1 MNRNKIEKA
10 IWWAYIILLFAIVV
24 VKFKGSFAELR
35 DRITLYSSQE
45 AVIFNLIPFRNI
57 GVQIKHITQ
66 WWALKNLLGNLLPFV
81 PFGFLLP
88 IAYPRI
94 KAFFKVFL
102 VGMSAVLFIEIFQY
116 MTRLGSFDIDD
127 IILNM
132 VGVLMGYG
140 TFLLVKHVLLKE
152 R

>member
-24 VKFKGSFAELR
+24 VKFKGSFAELS

-66 WWALKNLLGNLLPFV
+66 WWALKNL
-81 PFGFLLP
+81 FG
-88 IAYPRI
+88 
-94 KAFFKVFL
+94 
-102 VGMSAVLFIEIFQY
+102 
-116 MTRLGSFDIDD
+116 
-127 IILNM
+127 
-132 VGVLMGYG
+132 
-140 TFLLVKHVLLKE
+140 
-152 R
+152 

>member
-1 MNRNKIEKA
+1 MNKNQVEKV
-10 IWWAYIILLFAIVV
+10 IWWAYIILLFAIV

-35 DRITLYSSQE
+35 DRITSYSSQE
-45 AVIFNLIPFRNI
+45 AVVFNVIPFRNI
-57 GVQIKHITQ
+57 GVQISHIAQ
-66 WWALKNLLGNLLPFV
+66 WWALKNLLGNLLPFI

-102 VGMSAVLFIEIFQY
+102 VGMFAVLFIEIFQY

-132 VGVLMGYG
+132 VGVLSGYG
-140 TFLLVKHVLLKE
+140 TFGLVNHVLLNE

>member
-45 AVIFNLIPFRNI
+45 AVILNLIPL

-66 WWALKNLLGNLLPFV
+66 WWALKNL
-81 PFGFLLP
+81 FG
-88 IAYPRI
+88 
-94 KAFFKVFL
+94 
-102 VGMSAVLFIEIFQY
+102 
-116 MTRLGSFDIDD
+116 
-127 IILNM
+127 
-132 VGVLMGYG
+132 
-140 TFLLVKHVLLKE
+140 
-152 R
+152 